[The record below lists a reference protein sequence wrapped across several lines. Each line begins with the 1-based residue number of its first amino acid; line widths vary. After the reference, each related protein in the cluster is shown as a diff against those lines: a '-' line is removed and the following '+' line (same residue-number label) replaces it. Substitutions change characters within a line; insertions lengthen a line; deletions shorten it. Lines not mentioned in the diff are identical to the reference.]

1 MEKRNENKAS
11 ESAPQFVEE
20 KKLFKKKSFSRQYRI
35 FRKGGLGIVDSLFN
49 TVYIMLSEKSVEKEK
64 KRLSDRGEE
73 VNSKHF
79 LELHAPFLRVFSF
92 FAARVHALGANFRAV
107 LRKGDK
113 SHAHHSGL
121 RFLKKHGAGIFLAFL
136 ALGIGLYIGITL
148 SFPVVLQAKVN
159 GKVIAVVENKHIV
172 DSTINE
178 LENSV
183 EIILGEDFRFPY
195 EVNYSFH
202 RQRMDQVT
210 TKAQVSEQLY
220 ALVDDFICTGG
231 GLYVDDVLVAVCKDA
246 KEVEDG
252 ISDFVSRHH
261 TGSES
266 GIFNEIRVVTQAY
279 PTDSVITSDQLSQL
293 LDEMSKPLEERKK
306 EPLPEVAPNGTVTTP
321 EAALPA
327 AALLSDIDYFP
338 EEETRTPSNRPQ
350 SIDKIKLDLYTTQDV
365 SYETTVPYQTVYV
378 ESAEH
383 YTSMADVTTK
393 GSEGR
398 SQVTA
403 RVYYVNGNEVKR
415 DILTENVIRPAV
427 NRVISLGIKV
437 LPEEQGITSFD
448 TAPGR
453 FIVPRVGMVY
463 SYFGAR
469 EDGNH
474 KGWDIPGDEGDSLYA
489 AASGTVVVAIGQD
502 GAFSNRPNHFYTGY
516 GYCVVIEHDDGYS
529 TMYAHCSRINVTL
542 GQKVRQGEKIAEVGN
557 TGISEGNHVHFEITK
572 NDRHV
577 DPALYLY
584 QGNKTIYQ

>member
-1 MEKRNENKAS
+1 MEHRDEKKTS
-11 ESAPQFVEE
+11 VPQFVEE
-20 KKLFKKKSFSRQYRI
+20 KKLFKKRSFSRHYRI
-35 FRKGGLGIVDSLFN
+35 FRKGGLGIADSFFN

-73 VNSKHF
+73 VSSKQL
-79 LELHAPFLRVFSF
+79 LEIHAPFLRFFSF
-92 FAARVHALGANFRAV
+92 VATLVHAVSAFFRSV

-113 SHAHHSGL
+113 SHVHHAGL
-121 RFLKKHGAGIFLAFL
+121 LFLKKHGVEIFLCVL
-136 ALGIGLYIGITL
+136 ALVVGLYIGIAL
-148 SFPVVLQAKVN
+148 SFPVVLQAKIN
-159 GKVIAVVENKHIV
+159 GKVIAVVENKHTV
-172 DSTINE
+172 DSAINE
-178 LENSV
+178 LEDNV

-195 EVNYSFH
+195 EVNYSFR
-202 RQRMDQVT
+202 RQRANQVT
-210 TKAQVSEQLY
+210 TKAKVSEQLY

-246 KEVEDG
+246 KDVEDG
-252 ISDFVSRHH
+252 ISDFVSRHQ
-261 TGSES
+261 TASES

-279 PTDSVITSDQLSQL
+279 PTESVITSDQLSQL
-293 LDEMSKPLEERKK
+293 LDEMSKPLAERKK
-306 EPLPEVAPNGTVTTP
+306 DPLPEVTPGGSVPNQET
-321 EAALPA
+321 ALPA
-327 AALLSDIDYFP
+327 VALLSDIDSFP
-338 EEETRTPSNRPQ
+338 EEETLAPSNRPQ
-350 SIDKIKLDLYTTQDV
+350 SIDKIKLDFYTTQDV

-403 RVYYVNGNEVKR
+403 RVYYVNGKEVKR

-427 NRVISLGIKV
+427 NRVISLGTKV
-437 LPEEQGITSFD
+437 LPEDQGITAFN
-448 TAPGR
+448 TEPGR

-463 SYFGAR
+463 SYFGSR

-489 AASGTVVVAIGQD
+489 SASGTVVVAIGQD
-502 GAFSNRPNHFYTGY
+502 GAFSNRPNHLYTGY

-529 TMYAHCSRINVTL
+529 TMYAHCSKINVTL
-542 GQKVRQGEKIAEVGN
+542 GQKVKQGEKIAEVGN
-557 TGISEGNHVHFEITK
+557 TGISEGNHVHFEIIK
-572 NDRHV
+572 NDRQV

-584 QGNKTIYQ
+584 KGKKTIYQ

>member
-1 MEKRNENKAS
+1 MEKRDQKKAS

-20 KKLFKKKSFSRQYRI
+20 KKLFKKRSFSRQYRI
-35 FRKGGLGIVDSLFN
+35 FRKGGLGIADSLFN

-73 VNSKHF
+73 VSSKQL

-92 FAARVHALGANFRAV
+92 FAALVHAIGAFFRSV

-113 SHAHHSGL
+113 SHVHHSGL
-121 RFLKKHGAGIFLAFL
+121 RFLKKHGAGLLVGFL
-136 ALGIGLYIGITL
+136 ALGVGLYIGITL
-148 SFPVVLQAKVN
+148 SFPVVLQAKVR

-172 DSTINE
+172 DSAINE
-178 LENSV
+178 LEDNV

-202 RQRMDQVT
+202 RQRADQVT
-210 TKAQVSEQLY
+210 TKAKVSEQLY

-246 KEVEDG
+246 KDVEEG
-252 ISDFVSRHH
+252 VADFISRHH
-261 TGSES
+261 TGVES

-279 PTDSVITSDQLSQL
+279 PTESVITSDQLSQL

-306 EPLPEVAPNGTVTTP
+306 NPLPEVMPGGAASAP

-327 AALLSDIDYFP
+327 SALLSDIDYFP
-338 EEETRTPSNRPQ
+338 EEEVLTPSNRPQ

-365 SYETTVPYQTVYV
+365 SYETAVPYQTVYV

-383 YTSMADVTTK
+383 YTSMADVTTR
-393 GSEGR
+393 GSEGL

-415 DILTENVIRPAV
+415 DILTEKVIRPAV
-427 NRVISLGIKV
+427 NRVISLGTKV
-437 LPEEQGITSFD
+437 LPEDQGITSFD

-463 SYFGAR
+463 SYFGPR

-489 AASGTVVVAIGQD
+489 AASRTVVVAIGQD
-502 GAFSNRPNHFYTGY
+502 GSFSNRPNHLYTGY

-529 TMYAHCSRINVTL
+529 TMYAHCNRINVTL
-542 GQKVRQGEKIAEVGN
+542 GQKVKQGEKIAEVGN
-557 TGISEGNHVHFEITK
+557 TGISEGNHVHFEIVK
-572 NDRHV
+572 NERHL

-584 QGNKTIYQ
+584 KGNKTIYQ